1 VYRRGIKPSVFHG
14 TVNEPPMKQ
23 PPETVAITL
32 ERLSR
37 LEELVHNLS
46 NSDGLIAAYL
56 TQTLKGPS
64 GAWPERLA
72 TALELSTKARKTLMS
87 LMWEIGQIRISAQE
101 QGCEQEKR

>member
-1 VYRRGIKPSVFHG
+1 MYRRGIKPSVFHG

-23 PPETVAITL
+23 SPEPIAIL
-32 ERLSR
+32 LKRLSR
-37 LEELVHNLS
+37 LEELVHDLS
-46 NSDGLIAAYL
+46 NSDGLMAAYL

-72 TALELSTKARKTLMS
+72 TALELSMKARETLMS

-101 QGCEQEKR
+101 QGYEQEKR